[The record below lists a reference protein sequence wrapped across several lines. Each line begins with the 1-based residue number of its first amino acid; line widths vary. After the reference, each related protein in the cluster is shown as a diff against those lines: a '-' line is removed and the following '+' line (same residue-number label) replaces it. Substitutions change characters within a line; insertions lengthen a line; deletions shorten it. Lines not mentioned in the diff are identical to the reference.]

1 MRILHL
7 TDRASARGGADV
19 NLNAVLGVLR
29 TEHDVCLAV
38 GRVDP
43 GFDVD
48 ALGVDVR
55 VVAGLDDLRVGP
67 EEVELDDLFAS
78 WQPDRIH
85 VHNAIGARTLSW
97 VAARGGVATVQ
108 DHRGFCPGRGK
119 LTLGGAVCR
128 HAMSETTC
136 RPCFDDV
143 GYFARVL
150 STTQKRLE
158 ALRAMRGVA
167 VLSEYMAAELGAVGV
182 PRERVEVV
190 RPFVDAPEVSTTPSG
205 PPCVLFVGRLV
216 ESKGVAAALD
226 AWQRSGVELPMV
238 LAGTGSLRVALED
251 AGLEVTGWVPQRELA
266 AVYARAAAVIV
277 PSLWQE
283 PFGIVGLEALAHG
296 VPVVAWR
303 SGGVAEWHTD
313 PELLVEWGDVD
324 ALAEALARAVRG
336 RAVRYPAGFTRADAL
351 AHLEAL
357 YARVGPVTEPDAAQ

>member
-19 NLNAVLGVLR
+19 NLNAVLSALHVR
-29 TEHDVCLAV
+29 HEVCLAA
-38 GRVDP
+38 GRIDP
-43 GFDVD
+43 GFEV
-48 ALGVDVR
+48 AGLGFEVR
-55 VVAGLDDLRVGP
+55 VVPGLDDLRHGP
-67 EEVELDDLFAS
+67 EESDLDELLAS
-78 WQPDRIH
+78 WRPDRVH
-85 VHNAIGARTLSW
+85 VHNAIGARTLGW

-119 LTLGGAVCR
+119 WTLDGAVCR
-128 HAMSETTC
+128 EPMSERTC

-158 ALRAMRGVA
+158 ALREMRGVA
-167 VLSEYMAAELGAVGV
+167 VLSEYMAAELAAAGV
-182 PRERVEVV
+182 SRERVEVV
-190 RPFVDAPEVSTTPSG
+190 RPFVDPLPARVSPSG

-226 AWQRSGVELPMV
+226 AWQRSGVELPLVM
-238 LAGTGSLRVALED
+238 AGTGTLRVSLED
-251 AGLEVTGWVPQRELA
+251 AGLEVTGWVPQSEMA
-266 AVYARAAAVIV
+266 AVYARAAAVLV

-296 VPVVAWR
+296 VPVAAWR

-313 PELLVEWGDVD
+313 RELLVEWGDVD
-324 ALAEALARAVRG
+324 ALARALAKAVEG
-336 RAVRYPAGFTRADAL
+336 RAARYPAGFTRGDAV
-351 AHLEAL
+351 ARLEGL
-357 YARVGPVTEPDAAQ
+357 YARVGPVSEPDASQ